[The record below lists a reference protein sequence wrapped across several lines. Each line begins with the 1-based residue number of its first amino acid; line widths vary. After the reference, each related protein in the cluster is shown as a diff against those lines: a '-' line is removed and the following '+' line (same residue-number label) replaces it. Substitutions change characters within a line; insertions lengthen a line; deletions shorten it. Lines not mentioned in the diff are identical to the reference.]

1 MMLVVI
7 LNSIFKILYIVRWY
21 QHLKDLY
28 NFVNKY
34 FQPTHAWVKDLFKVQ
49 EGPMNFNVTE

>member
-1 MMLVVI
+1 M
-7 LNSIFKILYIVRWY
+7 RCY

-34 FQPTHAWVKDLFKVQ
+34 FQLPTHEWKIYLKYKKDQWILL
-49 EGPMNFNVTE
+49 

>member
-1 MMLVVI
+1 M
-7 LNSIFKILYIVRWY
+7 RCY

-34 FQPTHAWVKDLFKVQ
+34 FQLPTHEWKIYLKYKKNQWILLQQSKKCLLRASLVVS
-49 EGPMNFNVTE
+49 G